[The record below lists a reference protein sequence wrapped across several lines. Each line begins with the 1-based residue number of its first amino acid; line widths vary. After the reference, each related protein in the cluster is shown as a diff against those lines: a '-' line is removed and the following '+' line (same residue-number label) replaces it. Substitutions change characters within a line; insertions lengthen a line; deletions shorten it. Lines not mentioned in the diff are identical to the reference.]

1 MKKLSKIEIF
11 NSIPLLL
18 ILGLIIICPSYI
30 PKLFYY
36 LCCLILVIRFIRP
49 FIFIFPKYLYIDF
62 SKIINSLIWFMIVI
76 LINYIDRYTKY
87 APLEKKATLTLLI
100 FYVFFLIMRGAFY
113 IMNKQEPI
121 IKPKGSEIGDFVKS
135 INRKITKED
144 SDYTIA
150 YMILFVIVIIITVN
164 M

>member
-1 MKKLSKIEIF
+1 
-11 NSIPLLL
+11 
-18 ILGLIIICPSYI
+18 
-30 PKLFYY
+30 
-36 LCCLILVIRFIRP
+36 
-49 FIFIFPKYLYIDF
+49 
-62 SKIINSLIWFMIVI
+62 MIVI